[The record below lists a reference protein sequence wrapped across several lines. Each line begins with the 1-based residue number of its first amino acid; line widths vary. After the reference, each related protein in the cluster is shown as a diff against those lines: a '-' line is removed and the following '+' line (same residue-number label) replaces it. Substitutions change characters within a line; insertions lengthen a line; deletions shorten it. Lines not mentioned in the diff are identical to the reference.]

1 MIPLMLRNACLIFLF
16 ATPLP
21 VEAATV
27 TYTGLPYRGRFDSP
41 FYQSIQNG
49 ATYVEDF
56 EDRFANTPGLSMS
69 TGKTFDS
76 LGQSVD
82 EDEGV
87 LDNLGLG
94 RAWVVPGTAIIPEGA
109 PFTVRA
115 AFAQDALGNYPT
127 HAGAVILG
135 FTTLNV
141 GSLRYFQAFDA
152 AGIEILEFTVQSLT
166 PVFPNTTPLLS
177 TKGDRFFGLI
187 HEGGISSIVLGG
199 DSISI
204 TSNTVMVRSRNPP
217 LECWPSEVFWPWPCG
232 AKGSGHDPFDAA

>member
-1 MIPLMLRNACLIFLF
+1 MNPAKSLSLLLF
-16 ATPLP
+16 TILGTSVSAF
-21 VEAATV
+21 AATV

-49 ATYVEDF
+49 TTYVEDF

-94 RAWVVPGTAIIPEGA
+94 RAWVVPGTAIIPEGS

-115 AFAQDALGNYPT
+115 AFTHDALGNYPT

-152 AGIEILEFTVQSLT
+152 AGIEILDFTVESLT

-199 DSISI
+199 GLYFDHVQYGYGAI
-204 TSNTVMVRSRNPP
+204 P
-217 LECWPSEVFWPWPCG
+217 EPSTGMLAVGGILALALRRKRIE
-232 AKGSGHDPFDAA
+232 S